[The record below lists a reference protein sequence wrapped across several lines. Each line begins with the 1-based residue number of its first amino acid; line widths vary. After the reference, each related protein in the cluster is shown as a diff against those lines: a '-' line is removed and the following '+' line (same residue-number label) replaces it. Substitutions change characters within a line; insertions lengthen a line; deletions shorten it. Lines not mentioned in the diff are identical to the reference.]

1 MCDLVLDS
9 FDFPSL
15 NRFQATLLTAMHWRG
30 RARQDL
36 RVDSRIVRLADALL
50 IVIFELLPLALG
62 VFGMVLFQTPTL
74 LVVGYVQGCLAA
86 SLFCALFYVVA
97 DMSVSFRLSR
107 KANKDHRRYTRALFL
122 TLQHA
127 IDLYKIH
134 PTQLYRNKSQL
145 EHAVKPE
152 SKYAKRRWQEDPDDP
167 RAGQRRPSRI
177 SADLQQK
184 GRIRVAVVLVGA
196 LWTACVISFHGLS
209 RGAPAWE
216 PLILGIMLV
225 FVVSV
230 FSLALRKLFPGTFGT
245 PYVLILVFFV
255 AVGMMLM
262 GGTAARLKATHGE
275 ALMMWAE
282 GEPNVTAG
290 LSLPARWP
298 GNSPLAKLPQPY
310 PLCGQAWGAPGARLG
325 ALDLANLA
333 WIVYEAS
340 PLPRPEQGGLANS
353 SMAYMLNHSFHAQR
367 RPELVSATEYQTLP
381 RWAHF
386 YFPAAGEGGTR
397 VIAIKGTST
406 ALDVFT
412 DTNLYATVQVLQAFQ
427 QLIPVLSILPRPV
440 IQWLLWKTH
449 LSTSR
454 RAEEKIWTE
463 LELEVAAL
471 RRRYP
476 EDHFVLTG
484 HSLGGGIAQIVASRL
499 NIPALVWSAP
509 GAAYS
514 AKRFGIDVQSTKRN
528 VVIVMPDH
536 DVVPRVDLQAG
547 MLQLI
552 ECRTITGAD
561 ASAPQCHSL
570 LKTACEVWRAC
581 GDDRDFR
588 ETCAPFVARHDLGRL
603 YRFDDDSA

>member
-9 FDFPSL
+9 FDSPSL
-15 NRFQATLLTAMHWRG
+15 NHFQATLLTAMHPHISCTG
-30 RARQDL
+30 ARQGEHGL
-36 RVDSRIVRLADALL
+36 ERQRVNHGIVRLVDALL

-74 LVVGYVQGCLAA
+74 LVVGYVQGCLVA
-86 SLFCALFYVVA
+86 SLLCALLYAAA
-97 DMSVSFRLSR
+97 DMIVRFRMRRGADPS
-107 KANKDHRRYTRALFL
+107 HRGDTRAMLR

-127 IDLYKIH
+127 IDFYKIH
-134 PTQLYRNKSQL
+134 PTQLSRNQRQL
-145 EHAVKPE
+145 KHMMD
-152 SKYAKRRWQEDPDDP
+152 SYAWRLRREPREDLL
-167 RAGQRRPSRI
+167 AG
-177 SADLQQK
+177 K
-184 GRIRVAVVLVGA
+184 GKGCLWVAMLLVGA
-196 LWTACVISFHGLS
+196 LWTACVLSFHGLN
-209 RGAPAWE
+209 RGAPEWE
-216 PLILGIMLV
+216 PLILGILLV
-225 FVVSV
+225 LVVSV
-230 FSLALRKLFPGTFGT
+230 FSLALRKLFPGTYGT

-262 GGTAARLKATHGE
+262 GGTAARLKARRGE